1 MRIAFDLDDTLIP
14 SEHQFATEPPPTG
27 LLARWFALEPLRLG
41 TVQLLTELRR
51 QGHEV
56 CIYTTSLRQAFA
68 TKMLFR
74 CYGIPVRRVI
84 NENEHQRAVRQLG
97 DAYHMCTKYPPYF
110 GIDVLVDNSHIVKLE
125 SQTFDYRIILVRP
138 DDSDWV
144 RTVLTALEQVP

>member
-97 DAYHMCTKYPPYF
+97 DWLALSPEQWELAQLTREPFQHAYGQPAEAAPAVAR
-110 GIDVLVDNSHIVKLE
+110 VLE
-125 SQTFDYRIILVRP
+125 P
-138 DDSDWV
+138 DPEP
-144 RTVLTALEQVP
+144 AG